1 MTSRLFLISVFA
13 VLAFAVVPALAQ
25 MGGRAPQPA
34 SNPQVPIPQPPAA
47 TTAVPPPPTPS
58 TQTPSAH
65 APLPTIPPPNCK
77 QPEYPGSNALNSTIT
92 AFNKDYKAYGE
103 CIRNYVQENK
113 AWIDAVLET
122 NNRAIE
128 EYNKYNTELKKLID
142 AANQ

>member
-25 MGGRAPQPA
+25 MYGRGQPP
-34 SNPQVPIPQPPAA
+34 SNPQVPIPQPPEA
-47 TTAVPPPPTPS
+47 TTAVPPPQAPS

-65 APLPTIPPPNCK
+65 VPLPTIPPPNCK
-77 QPEYPGSNALNSTIT
+77 QPEYPGIHALNSTIL

-103 CIRNYVQENK
+103 CIRNYVADNK
-113 AWIDAVLET
+113 AWIDAVVET
-122 NNRAIE
+122 NNRAVE
-128 EYNKYNTELKKLID
+128 EYNKYTTDLKKLID